1 MKTSGLEAPR
11 QYLTIARGTD
21 DKSAIRSLIVRAG
34 RELPKTPEALE
45 LFASAFELLDRI
57 EDPAEKRLALL
68 DFVKEVP
75 CTPAFSGFY
84 FKAAEAAIIAA
95 DALDEKQRRITELLR
110 LANEIPK
117 TQEFT
122 GLRLLAWR
130 LALGLPD
137 RPRFAEPDLERIAS
151 ELPKASDISFFA
163 GYAILGVAR
172 LMPRDGPFLP
182 VYKEAMELAIRAAE
196 AVAEPYYRRYAC
208 LSIGDE
214 LPRDGEFGAL
224 RLKAFEGAYRA
235 TLAVTDP
242 FGMEYCLIELFQAV
256 PKSRD
261 FFPLIQKIIEDA
273 LSFFTVRKWME
284 DVDVFD
290 VVDYILSAEDHDIS
304 DSKKN
309 RFSREKYSKAMSKE
323 LLKFGESLN
332 DTRFI
337 ETLRPYTHVWIRP
350 QGLRDSVKKVVA
362 RLESLKTTYHGA
374 EVERPVFVSEL
385 HPETGALV
393 VKQKDLAPRECISID
408 LGATNTV
415 VMRKKKDEAPDF
427 MHLGPICRQ
436 YDSIHIVPT
445 LLSAETNNIGAEAA
459 GGNPV
464 SNMKQLL
471 LEGNPRGREHMERF
485 IRILYQH
492 MKKATVNTGWFSILP
507 RNAAEVVY
515 MTVPVGYQ
523 DYSSAVRE
531 IASKVMKGARV
542 ELIEEPLAAAVGY
555 QVADDRDRL
564 IMVIDFGGST
574 LNTMVVRLNMDEVHI
589 VAKPE
594 RALMLGGHDI
604 DHWLAEHLSAKAGI
618 TGASRESL
626 RLAAEE
632 VKIRLSERREVPFVW
647 DGMEAGK
654 VARDEFEEVLEKR
667 EFYATVDRAIINV
680 IKRAEKVGVRKEAIE
695 AILLTGGSSQIPSF
709 KDKIGDIFPELR
721 AGNLIY
727 DHSPLTAV
735 GMGAALYGTRDVT
748 DRHLAMAY
756 ALRYAPHEK
765 DVTHSF
771 CIVLEKGEQLPLEKA
786 FRLRP
791 ARKLGLQREITI
803 ELFEIPERLLARRW
817 VVEDGIEYLK
827 QELKETA
834 GEAMPGLKPF
844 TLVFEEAVP
853 DEVHVAFCVSGS
865 GEVSLK
871 YGPHGKTVET
881 GLKLQ

>member
-1 MKTSGLEAPR
+1 MSGIEAPR
-11 QYLTIARGTD
+11 EYLNTARNTD

-34 RELPKTPEALE
+34 RELPKTPEALD

-57 EDPAEKRLALL
+57 DDPADRRLALL
-68 DFVKEVP
+68 DFVKEIP
-75 CTPAFSGFY
+75 CTPAFGSFY
-84 FKAAEAAIIAA
+84 LKAAEAAIVAA
-95 DALDEKQRRITELLR
+95 DALDEKHRRVTELLR
-110 LANEIPK
+110 LANELPK
-117 TQEFT
+117 SQEFT

-130 LALGLPD
+130 LALGLPG
-137 RPRFAEPDLERIAS
+137 RPRFAEPNLEKMAS

-172 LMPRDGPFLP
+172 MMPKDGPFAE
-182 VYKEAMELAIRAAE
+182 VYREAIELAIKAAGSI
-196 AVAEPYYRRYAC
+196 AEPYYRRYA
-208 LSIGDE
+208 LISISDE
-214 LPRDGEFGAL
+214 LSGGGEFEAL

-235 TLAVTDP
+235 TLAIADP
-242 FGMEYCLIELFQAV
+242 FGREYCLIELFQAA
-256 PKSRD
+256 PKTRE
-261 FFPLIQKIIEDA
+261 FFPLLQSIIEDA

-284 DVDVFD
+284 DVEVFD
-290 VVDYILSAEDHDIS
+290 VVDYILSAEEHGIT

-309 RFSREKYSKAMSKE
+309 RFSREKYSKTISRE
-323 LLKFGESLN
+323 LEKFGASLN

-350 QGLRDSVKKVVA
+350 QALRDSVKKVVA
-362 RLESLKTTYHGA
+362 RLESLKATYHGA
-374 EVERPVFVSEL
+374 EVERPVFISEL
-385 HPETGALV
+385 HPEAGAAIV
-393 VKQKDLAPRECISID
+393 RQKDLSPRECISID

-427 MHLGPICRQ
+427 MHLGSICRQ

-445 LLSAETNNIGAEAA
+445 LLSAETNNIGAEVA

-464 SNMKQLL
+464 SNMKQML

-492 MKKATVNTGWFSILP
+492 LKKATVNTGWFSILP

-515 MTVPVGYQ
+515 ITVPVGYQ
-523 DYSSAVRE
+523 DYCATVRE
-531 IASKVMKGARV
+531 IAAKVMKGARV

-555 QVADDRDRL
+555 QVADDKDRL

-574 LNTMVVRLNMDEVHI
+574 LNTMIVRLNMNEVHI

-604 DHWLAEHLSAKAGI
+604 DHWLADHLSAKAGV

-632 VKIRLSERREVPFVW
+632 VKTRLSERREVPFAW
-647 DGMEAGK
+647 DGREAGR
-654 VARDEFEEVLEKR
+654 VTRDEFEEVLEKR
-667 EFYATVDRAIINV
+667 DFYGTVDRAIVNV

-735 GMGAALYGTRDVT
+735 GMGAAFYGTRDIT
-748 DRHLAMAY
+748 DRHLAVAY

-765 DVTHSF
+765 DVTHSYS
-771 CIVLEKGEQLPLEKA
+771 IVLEKGEQLPLEKT
-786 FRLRP
+786 FRVRP
-791 ARKLGLQREITI
+791 ARKLGLQKDMTI

-817 VVEDGIEYLK
+817 VVEDGMEYLK
-827 QELKETA
+827 QEIKETA
-834 GEAMPGLKPF
+834 GEALPGLKPF
-844 TLVFEEAVP
+844 TLPFNDAVP
-853 DEVHVAFCVSGS
+853 DEALVTFCVSGS
-865 GEVSLK
+865 GEVTVK
-871 YGPHGKTVET
+871 YGPRGKTVET